1 MVDRDAA
8 SEAKRRAALKVRV
21 VSEAEWSGLVGGS
34 GMMRTESLPVIDA
47 RYWVAISIASV
58 FGANMGDLVSHDL
71 HLGHWRGLPVLA
83 GLFALVLLGER
94 RRVLFGE
101 AWYWVAIVLL
111 RTAATNLGDLA
122 THDFRADPVLAMV
135 CLLAALAGFVAAGRR
150 GLAGGA
156 GGAVRPAGD
165 GWYWAAMLTAGTLG
179 NGGGRLRGG
188 RFGLGVRLGDRG
200 AGRGAGGGAGGRRT
214 VRVAGEDCLL
224 ERYRR
229 RAIDG
234 DHAGGLAGV
243 PAWGG
248 AGVAGE
254 HGGDG
259 GGAGGRAAG
268 LAGEGSAAYRRRD
281 LSVRSRPQ

>member
-1 MVDRDAA
+1 
-8 SEAKRRAALKVRV
+8 
-21 VSEAEWSGLVGGS
+21 
-34 GMMRTESLPVIDA
+34 MRTESLPVIDA

-83 GLFALVLLGER
+83 GLFALLLLGER
-94 RRVLFGE
+94 RRGLGGE

-150 GLAGGA
+150 GLTGGA

-179 NGGGRLRGG
+179 TVAGDYVAGDL
-188 RFGLGVRLGDRG
+188 GLGSGWGTVVLGAVQVAVLAVGAPSGWRGKVAYWSGIVAVRSMGTTLGDWLAFRHG
-200 AGRGAGGGAGGRRT
+200 
-214 VRVAGEDCLL
+214 V
-224 ERYRR
+224 
-229 RAIDG
+229 
-234 DHAGGLAGV
+234 GLGLPVSTAV
-243 PAWGG
+243 T
-248 AGVAGE
+248 GVALVGVLLVWR
-254 HGGDG
+254 
-259 GGAGGRAAG
+259 AKGRPSIAAG
-268 LAGEGSAAYRRRD
+268 T
-281 LSVRSRPQ
+281 